1 MLKSRIR
8 SAYHVYAFGQRF
20 RVNAVILPINRL
32 SVQHSILGEQFL
44 IYALYEGEDAINPET
59 ISLDSSL
66 ISRRVTT
73 AIRSV
78 RRVFII
84 TSVLR
89 RIEQAIRRAESILTT
104 GNVVE
109 NSGSVASNDRINSA
123 GLPDARSLCVPA

>member
-1 MLKSRIR
+1 MK
-8 SAYHVYAFGQRF
+8 GGD
-20 RVNAVILPINRL
+20 AV
-32 SVQHSILGEQFL
+32 
-44 IYALYEGEDAINPET
+44 NPET

-66 ISRRVTT
+66 ISRRVAT

-78 RRVFII
+78 RRVFIT

-89 RIEQAIRRAESILTT
+89 RVEQVIRRVESILTT